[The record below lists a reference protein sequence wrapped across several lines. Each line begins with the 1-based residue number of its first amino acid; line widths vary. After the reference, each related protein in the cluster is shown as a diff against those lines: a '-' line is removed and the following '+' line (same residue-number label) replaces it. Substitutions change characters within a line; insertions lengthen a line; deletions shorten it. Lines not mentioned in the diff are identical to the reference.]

1 VNAPDQSV
9 RAATPAGY
17 DGSFKTVARDMAKSV
32 TDLGS
37 LGVGLAAVLV
47 AEVIFFSIASPHF
60 FDTTNFE
67 NIGRAIAI
75 IGIVAAGET
84 VVIISGGFDL
94 SVGSTMAAAGMIA
107 AYLVNHGSGIA
118 VGFGAALLAGVFI
131 GLVNGALV
139 SYVRIN
145 PLIATLG
152 MLSVVRGL
160 GFVVSNG
167 KDVITDNQ
175 TFLDI
180 GTGSVVGIPSIVVVL
195 LVVFLAVGAV
205 MPRSRFGRYAYA
217 IGSNA
222 RAATLAGVPVK
233 RTRLKFYAL
242 CGALAAVGGIVTV
255 ARTGV
260 GQPSA
265 NLGAE
270 LDIITAVILGGT
282 SLNGGRGRL
291 AGTFLGLLVLGVLN
305 NGLILM
311 SVPSYW
317 QQVVKGVILLLAVT
331 YDELRNTRREEA

>member
-1 VNAPDQSV
+1 VNSPDQSV
-9 RAATPAGY
+9 RAPAPTGY
-17 DGSFKTVARDMAKSV
+17 DGPLKSVAHDMARSV

-37 LGVGLAAVLV
+37 LGVGLAAVLI
-47 AEVIFFSIASPHF
+47 AEIVFFSIASPHF

-107 AYLVNHGSGIA
+107 AYLVNHGSGIV
-118 VGFGAALLAGVFI
+118 VGFAAALVAGIVI

-160 GFVVSNG
+160 GFVVSGG
-167 KDVITDNQ
+167 KDVITDDE
-175 TFLDI
+175 TFLTI
-180 GTGSVVGIPSIVVVL
+180 GTGSVLGIPTIVVVL

-205 MPRSRFGRYAYA
+205 MPRTRFGRYAYA

-222 RAATLAGVPVK
+222 RACTLAGVPVK

-291 AGTFLGLLVLGVLN
+291 AGTFLGLVVLGVLN

-331 YDELRNTRREEA
+331 YDELRNTRREET

>member
-1 VNAPDQSV
+1 VNANEQSV
-9 RAATPAGY
+9 RASAPPGY
-17 DGSFKTVARDMAKSV
+17 GGWARRVLRDLAKSFA
-32 TDLGS
+32 DLGS

-47 AEVIFFSIASPHF
+47 AEIVFFSIASSHF

-107 AYLVNHGSGIA
+107 AYLVNHGNGLV
-118 VGFGAALLAGVFI
+118 VGFGVALLAGVFI

-160 GFVVSNG
+160 GFVVSSG
-167 KDVITDNQ
+167 KDVITENE
-175 TFLDI
+175 TFLTI
-180 GTGSVVGIPSIVVVL
+180 GTGSVLGIPTIVVVL
-195 LVVFLAVGAV
+195 IVVFLAVGAV
-205 MPRSRFGRYAYA
+205 MPRTRFGRYAYA
-217 IGSNA
+217 IGSNS

-233 RTRLKFYAL
+233 RTRLQFYAL
-242 CGALAAVGGIVTV
+242 CGALAAVGGVVTV

-331 YDELRNTRREEA
+331 YDELRNTRREET